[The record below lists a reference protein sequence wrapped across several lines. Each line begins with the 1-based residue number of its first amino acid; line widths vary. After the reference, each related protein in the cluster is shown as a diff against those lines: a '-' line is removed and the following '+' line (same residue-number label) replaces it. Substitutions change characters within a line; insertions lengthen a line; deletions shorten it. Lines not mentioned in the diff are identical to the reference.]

1 MSTDGKFKIE
11 QSAVIDGYTAA
22 ILAHNFDDGKVEL
35 VTVLGLIC

>member
-1 MSTDGKFKIE
+1 MEEK
-11 QSAVIDGYTAA
+11 SAVIDGYTAA